1 MIRARSLQGRLAVG
15 LAIGLTLMWLCA
27 TLAAGLIVRHELDEA
42 FDSAIQETA
51 QRVLPLAVMDIVSR
65 DDPLATQ
72 RIAPVRSHEEYL
84 TYVVRDTEG
93 NVLLRSHDADLPIFP
108 PVSEPGFS
116 DTATHRLYTEA
127 AVRGTIAVTV
137 AEPLAHRRQAAFEV
151 SMALALPLLVL
162 IPVSLAGVWWWVRS
176 SMRPVR
182 LFRGDIEVRG
192 SGDLTPVDATPL
204 PTEIRP
210 IADAVNRL
218 MDRLRRALDA
228 ERSFAANSAHELRTP
243 IAAALAQAQRL
254 MLEAPSGPLR
264 DRARQIEGS
273 LHALGSLSEK
283 LMQLAKAEG
292 GGLLSQ
298 APQDLVPVLRLV
310 AEELKRAPEGG
321 RLRLDLPECAAQSTM
336 DADAFAIL
344 ARNLIE
350 NALKHGAK
358 DEPVMVSLSESGAM
372 SVRNGGAVVPPD
384 KLRRLTLPFERGT
397 TDAKG
402 TGLGL
407 AIAEAIASGAGARLE
422 LHSPVPGTNAG
433 VEARVQ
439 LLSSAGHERAER
451 RRPLMSSH
459 QIGE

>member
-1 MIRARSLQGRLAVG
+1 
-15 LAIGLTLMWLCA
+15 MWLGA
-27 TLAAGLIVRHELDEA
+27 TLAAGLITRHELDEA

-84 TYVVRDTEG
+84 TYVVRDTAG
-93 NVLLRSHDADLPIFP
+93 NVLLRSHDADLAIFP

-116 DTATHRLYTEA
+116 ETATHRLYTET
-127 AVRGTIAVTV
+127 AVRGTIEVTV
-137 AEPLAHRRQAAFEV
+137 AEPLGHRHRAALNV
-151 SMALALPLLVL
+151 ALTLALPLLVL

-176 SMRPVR
+176 SLGPVR
-182 LFRGDIEVRG
+182 TIRSDIEKRG
-192 SGDLTPVDATPL
+192 SGDLTPVDAAPL

-228 ERSFAANSAHELRTP
+228 ERSFAASSAHELRTP

-254 MLEAPSGPLR
+254 ILEAPNGPLR
-264 DRARQIEGS
+264 ERARQVEAA
-273 LHALGSLSEK
+273 LHALTGLSEK

-298 APQDLVPVLRLV
+298 APQDLAPVLRLV
-310 AEELKRAPEGG
+310 AEELRRTPEGT
-321 RLRLDLPECAAQSTM
+321 RLRIDVPERAVQSTM
-336 DADAFAIL
+336 DVDAFAIL

-350 NALKHGAK
+350 NALKHGAA
-358 DEPVMVSLSESGAM
+358 DEPVLVSLSRSGMM

-384 KLRRLTLPFERGT
+384 KLRRLTLPFERGAT
-397 TDAKG
+397 GAKG
-402 TGLGL
+402 SGLGL

-422 LHSPVPGTNAG
+422 L
-433 VEARVQ
+433 
-439 LLSSAGHERAER
+439 
-451 RRPLMSSH
+451 
-459 QIGE
+459 QIGRAHV